1 MKDRY
6 IKVFT
11 TCEDRFSKI
20 LREIRI
26 VEKRIVV
33 KKTIYYI
40 NIGSERMT
48 IKKEEKAKYE
58 SMGCKV
64 HIIIK

>member
-1 MKDRY
+1 MKKHRL
-6 IKVFT
+6 VFT
-11 TCEDRFSKI
+11 TSEDKRSNI
-20 LREIRI
+20 LKEIRI
-26 VEKRIVV
+26 VEKRIVI

-48 IKKEEKAKYE
+48 IRKEEKIKYE

-64 HIIIK
+64 HIILE

>member
-1 MKDRY
+1 MSKY

-20 LREIRI
+20 LKEIRI

-33 KKTIYYI
+33 KQTIYYI
-40 NIGSERMT
+40 NIGSEKMT
-48 IKKEEKAKYE
+48 IKKEDKDKYE

-64 HIIIK
+64 HIIIE

>member
-1 MKDRY
+1 MNRY

-11 TCEDRFSKI
+11 TCDDRFSKI
-20 LREIRI
+20 LKEIRVI
-26 VEKRIVV
+26 EKRIVV

-40 NIGSERMT
+40 NIGSDRMT
-48 IKKEEKAKYE
+48 IKKEEKTKYE

-64 HIIIK
+64 HIIIE

>member
-1 MKDRY
+1 MTNRY
-6 IKVFT
+6 VKVFT

-20 LREIRI
+20 LKEIRVI
-26 VEKRIVV
+26 EKRIVV

-40 NIGSERMT
+40 NIGSERIT
-48 IKKEEKAKYE
+48 IKKEEKLKYE

-64 HIIIK
+64 HIIIE